1 MCGTLK
7 NNNYE
12 FQGDEE
18 MDYKVESFLLDHTKV
33 KAPYVRKAA
42 TITGP
47 KGDIITKFDLR
58 FLQPNSD
65 SLPTGALHTLEHLL
79 STYLREEMENVVD
92 LSPMGCR
99 TGFYLV
105 MLEDAQEEKVKKAL
119 VSSLSKVLVTTEVPA
134 MTAKECG
141 NYRDHSL
148 FGAVEYARQVLDGFA
163 ALDEKRN
170 G

>member
-1 MCGTLK
+1 
-7 NNNYE
+7 
-12 FQGDEE
+12 

-33 KAPYVRKAA
+33 QAPYVRKAA
-42 TITGP
+42 TIVGP

-58 FLQPNSD
+58 FLQPNQD
-65 SLPTGALHTLEHLL
+65 TLPTGAVHTLEHLI
-79 STYLREEMENVVD
+79 STYLREEIENVVD

-105 MLEDAQEEKVKKAL
+105 MLEDAEAEKIEKALIKVLEKV
-119 VSSLSKVLVTTEVPA
+119 VVTSEVPA

-148 FGAVEYARQVLDGFA
+148 FGAQEYAKLVLDGFTKQKKA
-163 ALDEKRN
+163 GA
-170 G
+170 

>member
-1 MCGTLK
+1 
-7 NNNYE
+7 
-12 FQGDEE
+12 
-18 MDYKVESFLLDHTKV
+18 MDHQVESFLLDHTKV
-33 KAPYVRKAA
+33 QAPYVRKAA
-42 TITGP
+42 TITGL

-58 FLQPNSD
+58 FLQPNQD
-65 SLPTGALHTLEHLL
+65 TLPTGAVHTLEHLL

-105 MLEDAQEEKVKKAL
+105 MLEDAEAKKIEKSLIKALEKV
-119 VSSLSKVLVTTEVPA
+119 VVTTEVPA

-148 FGAVEYARQVLDGFA
+148 FGAQEYAKLVLEGFTNLKKA
-163 ALDEKRN
+163 GA
-170 G
+170 